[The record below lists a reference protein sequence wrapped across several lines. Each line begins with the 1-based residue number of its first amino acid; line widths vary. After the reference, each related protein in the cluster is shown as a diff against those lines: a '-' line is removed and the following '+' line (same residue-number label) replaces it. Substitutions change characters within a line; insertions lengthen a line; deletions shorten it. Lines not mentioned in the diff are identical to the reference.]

1 MFVGN
6 YKDLPKIDM
15 PPGGA
20 KGAVKQVVIGPEQGW
35 EDHVMRIMTL
45 DVDGYS
51 PTHTHDWPH
60 INYVISGTGSVMI
73 SGQEYP
79 VEQGTC
85 AYVPSN
91 EEHCFVNTV
100 ARRSV
105 THSGLKIDHI
115 VLCGLFLYHDRQ
127 MMYRSKE

>member
-15 PPGGA
+15 TPGGA

-91 EEHCFVNTV
+91 EEHCFVNKGAV
-100 ARRSV
+100 P
-105 THSGLKIDHI
+105 LEFICI
-115 VLCGLFLYHDRQ
+115 VPLRG
-127 MMYRSKE
+127 EA